1 MLWSSYA
8 PPSQPPAWNVDLAH
22 PTAAAAWSHALH
34 PTHLLDPISS
44 IAGPSDSLF
53 TDPPTVMPLST
64 SPIKSERL
72 SPVEEVKMEPESNGN
87 YASAISPL
95 SECKQEVVEETAA
108 LDDQPPELALP
119 EVTMKAEP
127 VEEADNFTGLHL
139 LSDSIERF
147 VSSIKKENSPPIRP
161 PDASANPLDV
171 LCAAA
176 LSEETV
182 QTQAPTPAAPP
193 QNEKF
198 EFDFRSKLA
207 ELQRRY
213 KEKQKELNKLSKL
226 LIS

>member
-8 PPSQPPAWNVDLAH
+8 PPSQSPAWNVDLAH

-34 PTHLLDPISS
+34 PAHLLDPISS
-44 IAGPSDSLF
+44 TTGPSDSLF
-53 TDPPTVMPLST
+53 TEPPTVMPLST

-72 SPVEEVKMEPESNGN
+72 SPVEEVKMEPESNG
-87 YASAISPL
+87 YASNISPL
-95 SECKQEVVEETAA
+95 PECKQEVVDETAP
-108 LDDQPPELALP
+108 LDDQSPELSPP

-161 PDASANPLDV
+161 PDALANPLDV

-182 QTQAPTPAAPP
+182 QTQAPTPAPP
-193 QNEKF
+193 SQNEKF

-226 LIS
+226 LIP